1 MLIIGIA
8 GGTGSGKTT
17 VVKKIIESLP
27 PGEVVLLPQDS
38 YYKDNSH
45 VPVEKRQYINFDH
58 PDAFDTD
65 MMIEHLQQL
74 REGHAIECPTYD
86 YTIHNRAEETI
97 TIEPWRSAAFPV
109 IKDLVVNRSA
119 YDQILQAGGFISVR
133 TNSVPDANAIPI
145 AQADAEESM
154 DAAACIGCGACH
166 EACPWHMP
174 TVNPETGKSSKC
186 IACGACVAGCP
197 SGALSIVDWDA
208 VTSAAQAAYMD
219 L

>member
-97 TIEPWRSAAFPV
+97 TIEPRKV
-109 IKDLVVNRSA
+109 IVVEGILIFASRVLCDQMDIKIFVDADADVRLCRRIRRDVKKRGRTIDSVIEQYLTTVKPMHEQFVEPSKKNADLVV
-119 YDQILQAGGFISVR
+119 LEGGK
-133 TNSVPDANAIPI
+133 NL
-145 AQADAEESM
+145 
-154 DAAACIGCGACH
+154 
-166 EACPWHMP
+166 
-174 TVNPETGKSSKC
+174 
-186 IACGACVAGCP
+186 VALEMIIDRIQRHID
-197 SGALSIVDWDA
+197 SN
-208 VTSAAQAAYMD
+208 
-219 L
+219 